1 MNERN
6 CGVRNKTAMSTPREV
21 HLLNA
26 IAAGLI
32 PWWLAIATKRFTGAH
47 SRFNPMSA
55 RNSRDVEFNEFESR
69 E

>member
-1 MNERN
+1 
-6 CGVRNKTAMSTPREV
+6 MSTPREV